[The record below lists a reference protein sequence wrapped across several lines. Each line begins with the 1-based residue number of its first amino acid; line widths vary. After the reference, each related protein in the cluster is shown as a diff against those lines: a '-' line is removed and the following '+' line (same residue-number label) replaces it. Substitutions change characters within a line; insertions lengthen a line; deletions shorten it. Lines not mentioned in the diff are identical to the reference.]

1 MVSGIVSYANEHL
14 GQEVISPEQLYVAL
28 LHVRE
33 QIAPATPSSGMNMV
47 KLVPARNNKVR
58 NYIPDDLTQSILSNL
73 SLKSLNRF
81 RCVRKSWSTL
91 FENPSFISLLR
102 NNFLFNNHDYYEDTS
117 LLLHQIVTDDE
128 FVLYSLSGERFEIGT
143 KIDWPNPFEENK
155 PNFDISGSCSI
166 NGILCLIN
174 YSEPN
179 TRAVLWNPTTQE
191 FKVIPTS
198 PFEFVPHMDVDILR
212 HGFGYDCVTNDYKI
226 IRQVMCYHKI
236 DIDVYLLEDIDND
249 HFWEIYSLRSNSWR
263 KLEYDIPINH
273 KESGV
278 CLDGMVHWWNQSD
291 DIGDE
296 DDEDD
301 DDDEAYLLSF
311 DLRTEEFITTLT
323 PLEDV
328 SFDSGYVLS
337 DLMVLNGSIAL
348 ISNYTNLGSFQ
359 IYVLGEFGV
368 KESWFKLFIF
378 QPLSI
383 IVYPIGAGRKGNI
396 FFTNEDGKLIFF
408 SLSTMII
415 EEFNFVRGKFSGKT
429 ITYKES
435 LLPIG
440 EINE

>member
-1 MVSGIVSYANEHL
+1 MD
-14 GQEVISPEQLYVAL
+14 
-28 LHVRE
+28 
-33 QIAPATPSSGMNMV
+33 
-47 KLVPARNNKVR
+47 KLVIARNKKVS
-58 NYIPDDLTQSILSNL
+58 NYIPDDLTRSILSNL

-91 FENPSFISLLR
+91 FENPSFISLFCS
-102 NNFLFNNHDYYEDTS
+102 NFLSKNHAYYEDTS
-117 LLLHQIVTDDE
+117 LLVHQIVTDDE
-128 FVLYSLSGERFEIGT
+128 YMLYSLSGERFEIGT
-143 KIDWPNPFEENK
+143 KIDWPNPFEENES
-155 PNFDISGSCSI
+155 NFDISGSCSI

-174 YSEPN
+174 YSKPN
-179 TRAVLWNPTTQE
+179 TRVVLWNPTTQE
-191 FKVIPTS
+191 FRVIPTS
-198 PFEFVPHMDVDILR
+198 PFEFVPDMDVDILR

-236 DIDVYLLEDIDND
+236 DIDVFLLEDIDND
-249 HFWEIYSLRSNSWR
+249 QFWEIYSLQSNSWR

-273 KESGV
+273 KESGMF
-278 CLDGMVHWWNQSD
+278 LDGMVHWWNQSD
-291 DIGDE
+291 DSDDE
-296 DDEDD
+296 DDE
-301 DDDEAYLLSF
+301 DDEAYLLSF
-311 DLRTEEFITTLT
+311 DLRTEEFITTLA

-328 SFDSGYVLS
+328 SFDSGFVLS

-348 ISNYTNLGSFQ
+348 ISNYTNLGNFQ
-359 IYVLGEFGV
+359 IDVLGEFGV

-415 EEFNFVRGKFSGKT
+415 EELNFVGSKFSGKT
-429 ITYKES
+429 VTYKES